1 MQSTLLHLAAQTLED
16 TVLPLVCQAYKRSG
30 LFPQVMVM
38 LNAGG
43 LNPLHVAIQ
52 TCRFENTVLLF
63 KESQEHC
70 PEILEPNQESECLR
84 Y

>member
-1 MQSTLLHLAAQTLED
+1 MQSTLLHLAAQTQGD

-30 LFPQVMVM
+30 LFPQTMAT

-43 LNPLHVAIQ
+43 LSPLHVAVQ
-52 TCRFENTVLLF
+52 TCRFENAVLLF

-70 PEILEPNQESECLR
+70 PQTLEPDQEGE
-84 Y
+84 